1 MFNDVFNDNISKS
14 VYLVTQ
20 SHGTV
25 LEMLPH
31 LKMMIF
37 TDDNS
42 YEWIVEQL

>member
-1 MFNDVFNDNISKS
+1 MCLMLNVGILKS
-14 VYLVTQ
+14 VSLVTQ

-42 YEWIVEQL
+42 YE